1 MEVYFKNLTSEES
14 PTEKLVEDVMMLV
27 NETENLVKTH
37 EATLGENAKA
47 EITTALERVKNRCL
61 SLRSQTLAGARQT
74 DRLVRDHPYAA
85 IGAVFGV
92 GLLLGFLVARRS
104 PE

>member
-37 EATLGENAKA
+37 EAILGEERKA
-47 EITTALERVKNRCL
+47 EITTMLERVKNGCL
-61 SLRSQTLAGARQT
+61 SLKSQTLAGARRT
-74 DRLVRDHPYAA
+74 DKVIRDNPYAA
-85 IGAVFGV
+85 MGAVFGL
-92 GLLLGFLVARRS
+92 GLLLGYLASHRS
-104 PE
+104 RD